1 MSEWNINTVSKD
13 EFLDEMLMLT
23 RQIHKNKGNPDKL
36 FEIAKALASMIGE
49 IRGKL
54 K

>member
-1 MSEWNINTVSKD
+1 MSECNINTIDKD
-13 EFLDEMLMLT
+13 EYLDEMLMLV
-23 RQIHKNKGNPDKL
+23 RQIHKNSGKPKEL

-49 IRGKL
+49 IRGKI